1 MMAGGNEWINFVND
15 KTIPGKAIAEYFAD
29 PIGVKEDDGL
39 DFAYKTKPEVMTK
52 KDKSLLGSIF
62 KGTIDITADILK
74 ASYDVAE
81 EVVKTGYK
89 AVTLNTARKIYKKTG
104 DAAVDLM
111 RFTPPKKKLTKIQ
124 LMNYLT
130 KEEEHIKDTYNSL
143 LRDHLNTDYNE
154 KQYSKFRTHWR
165 AICTQMVFG
174 ALAKKSAAD
183 YFEMKDYLEKELN
196 KKDPEIMA
204 LVRGF
209 YSNAYATGGLDTAR
223 ILNSQCFNDKLSE
236 EAVDEF
242 NRGFALIHQTMVEGL
257 K

>member
-1 MMAGGNEWINFVND
+1 MA
-15 KTIPGKAIAEYFAD
+15 
-29 PIGVKEDDGL
+29 
-39 DFAYKTKPEVMTK
+39 K
-52 KDKSLLGSIF
+52 KDKSLLGSIL
-62 KGTIDITADILK
+62 KGAIDITG
-74 ASYDVAE
+74 
-81 EVVKTGYK
+81 EVIKTGYDAATSK
-89 AVTLNTARKIYKKTG
+89 TAKKFYKGTAELTKDAIKGTYDAVTSETAKKIYKKTG
-104 DAAVDLM
+104 DTAVDLM

-124 LMNYLT
+124 LVNYLT

-143 LRDHLNTDYNE
+143 LRDHLKENFNE
-154 KQYSKFRTHWR
+154 KAYSKFRTHWR

-236 EAVDEF
+236 EAIEEF
-242 NRGFALIHQTMVEGL
+242 NRGFALIHQTMIEGL

>member
-1 MMAGGNEWINFVND
+1 MA
-15 KTIPGKAIAEYFAD
+15 
-29 PIGVKEDDGL
+29 
-39 DFAYKTKPEVMTK
+39 K
-52 KDKSLLGSIF
+52 KDKSLLGSILKGAVDITGEVIKTSYNVATSKEAKKF
-62 KGTIDITADILK
+62 YKGTAKLTKDAVKGT
-74 ASYDVAE
+74 YD
-81 EVVKTGYK
+81 
-89 AVTLNTARKIYKKTG
+89 AVTSETAKKIYKKTG

-124 LMNYLT
+124 LVNYLT

-143 LRDHLNTDYNE
+143 LRDHLKENYNE
-154 KQYSKFRTHWR
+154 KAYSKFRTHWR

-174 ALAKKSAAD
+174 GFAKKSMD
-183 YFEMKDYLEKELN
+183 EYLEMKDYLEKELN

-236 EAVDEF
+236 EAIDEF
-242 NRGFALIHQTMVEGL
+242 NRGFAFIHEMIIVGL
-257 K
+257 KY

>member
-1 MMAGGNEWINFVND
+1 MA
-15 KTIPGKAIAEYFAD
+15 
-29 PIGVKEDDGL
+29 
-39 DFAYKTKPEVMTK
+39 K
-52 KDKSLLGSIF
+52 KDKSLLGSIL
-62 KGTIDITADILK
+62 KGAVDITG
-74 ASYDVAE
+74 
-81 EVVKTGYK
+81 EVIKTGYNVATSK
-89 AVTLNTARKIYKKTG
+89 EAKKFYKGTAKLTKDAVKGTYDAVTSETAKKIYKKTG

-124 LMNYLT
+124 LVNYLT

-143 LRDHLNTDYNE
+143 LRDHLKENYNE
-154 KQYSKFRTHWR
+154 KAYSKFRTHWR

-204 LVRGF
+204 LVNEF

-236 EAVDEF
+236 EAIDEF
-242 NRGFALIHQTMVEGL
+242 NRGFAFIHEMIIVGL
-257 K
+257 KY

>member
-1 MMAGGNEWINFVND
+1 MA
-15 KTIPGKAIAEYFAD
+15 
-29 PIGVKEDDGL
+29 
-39 DFAYKTKPEVMTK
+39 K
-52 KDKSLLGSIF
+52 KDKSLLGSIL
-62 KGTIDITADILK
+62 KGAVDITG
-74 ASYDVAE
+74 
-81 EVVKTGYK
+81 EVIKTGYDAATSK
-89 AVTLNTARKIYKKTG
+89 TAKKFYKGTAELTKDAIKGTYDAVTSETAKKIYQKTG
-104 DAAVDLM
+104 DTVVDLM

-124 LMNYLT
+124 LVNYLT

-143 LRDHLNTDYNE
+143 LRDHLKENYNE
-154 KQYSKFRTHWR
+154 KAYSKFRTHWR

-183 YFEMKDYLEKELN
+183 YFEMTSYLEKELN

-236 EAVDEF
+236 EAIDEF

>member
-1 MMAGGNEWINFVND
+1 MA
-15 KTIPGKAIAEYFAD
+15 
-29 PIGVKEDDGL
+29 
-39 DFAYKTKPEVMTK
+39 K
-52 KDKSLLGSIF
+52 KDKSLLGSIL
-62 KGTIDITADILK
+62 KGAVDITG
-74 ASYDVAE
+74 
-81 EVVKTGYK
+81 EVIKTGYNVATSK
-89 AVTLNTARKIYKKTG
+89 EAKKFYKGTAKLTKDAVKGTYDAVTSETAKKIYKKTG

-124 LMNYLT
+124 LVNYLT

-143 LRDHLNTDYNE
+143 LRDHLKENYNE
-154 KQYSKFRTHWR
+154 KAYSKFRTHWR

-236 EAVDEF
+236 EAIDEF
-242 NRGFALIHQTMVEGL
+242 NRGFAFIHEMIIVGL
-257 K
+257 KY